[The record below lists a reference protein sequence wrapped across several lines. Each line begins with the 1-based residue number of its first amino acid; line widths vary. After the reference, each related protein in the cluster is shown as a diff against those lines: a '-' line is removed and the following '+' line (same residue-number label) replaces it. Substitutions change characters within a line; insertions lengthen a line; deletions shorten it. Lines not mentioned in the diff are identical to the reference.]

1 MKNTIIAII
10 YSQILLLILTG
21 DLNAAAS
28 KPELQKVRHTV
39 LSSTSE
45 QVTLQLNG
53 SYIPKVFTLKGETP
67 RIVFDFPDMTHS
79 REVQGNATTNGTI
92 VKHIRAG
99 MHTTGGTFKTRIVF
113 DVATLQGVTYHQTFD
128 DKSSTLTIQFTTN
141 AKIAAPVSKNKT
153 ASPSDKNPSKSADAA
168 KKTDKQ
174 KTADTKPV
182 QAPPAV
188 TAESKA
194 QPKTETVQTG
204 NEAKSQH
211 VTKEPILQQSDSA
224 EKTEEKK
231 TPAIPAAKSQSE
243 ATADRKPSAKTK
255 PTQTESVTKP
265 LPAAQEASPQPAVT
279 VEKAEEKKTPAIPV
293 AKSQSE
299 ATADSK
305 ASAKTKT
312 TQTEN
317 AAKPLPAAQEASPQP
332 AVTAEKAEEKKTP
345 IPATT
350 APQPVIPTETKP
362 SAKTE
367 VVKPAVPPGE
377 TVGPLIESVK
387 FDGTSPKGE
396 MVLFKLNDF
405 HPPVIHGVEEGVPRV
420 ICDFNSTQ
428 IADSVKNLIKADGKY
443 VKIIRV
449 TKHKKP
455 ERIRVVLDL
464 EPNRSYDLQQV
475 FFKEDN
481 LFVII
486 VNTIKN

>member
-1 MKNTIIAII
+1 MKNTISTVI
-10 YSQILLLILTG
+10 YSQILLLLLTCN
-21 DLNAAAS
+21 LAAAEG

-67 RIVFDFPDMTHS
+67 RVVFDFPDMTHS
-79 REVQGNATTNGTI
+79 REVQGNTTTKGAI
-92 VKHIRAG
+92 VKRIRVG
-99 MHTTGGTFKTRIVF
+99 MHTDATLKTRIVF
-113 DVATLQGVTYHQTFD
+113 DVPTLQGVTYNQKFD
-128 DKSSTLTIQFTTN
+128 DKSSTLTIQFTTD
-141 AKIAAPVSKNKT
+141 AKLAAPGPKNKT
-153 ASPSDKNPSKSADAA
+153 ATPPEKGLSPSKDAP
-168 KKTDKQ
+168 K

-182 QAPPAV
+182 ESPPAV
-188 TAESKA
+188 TAEF
-194 QPKTETVQTG
+194 QTIPKTETVQTG
-204 NEAKSQH
+204 SESKSQSE
-211 VTKEPILQQSDSA
+211 TKEPLLLQPTDSA
-224 EKTEEKK
+224 EKK
-231 TPAIPAAKSQSE
+231 TPAN
-243 ATADRKPSAKTK
+243 
-255 PTQTESVTKP
+255 
-265 LPAAQEASPQPAVT
+265 
-279 VEKAEEKKTPAIPV
+279 PV
-293 AKSQSE
+293 AKSQPE

-312 TQTEN
+312 TQTEST
-317 AAKPLPAAQEASPQP
+317 AKQQPAVQEASPQP
-332 AVTAEKAEEKKTP
+332 AVTGEKAEEKKTP
-345 IPATT
+345 APST
-350 APQPVIPTETKP
+350 APPQPVIAADTKP
-362 SAKTE
+362 SNKTE
-367 VVKPAVPPGE
+367 IVKPAPPPGG

-405 HPPVIHGVEEGVPRV
+405 HPPVIHGVEEGIPRV

-428 IADSVKNLIKADGKY
+428 IVDSVKNFIKADGKY
-443 VKIIRV
+443 VKIIRI

-486 VNTIKN
+486 VNTVKK